1 MLIPFFSFKGSHIFQ
16 KLRPVDQLRHLLV
29 SCVGGESEEV
39 ERFFKLHRVQSIKI
53 SDSYLF
59 FLFFFFLHLPVMAF
73 TQKPVLEI
81 FKQ

>member
-53 SDSYLF
+53 TDSC
-59 FLFFFFLHLPVMAF
+59 FFFFFFKHLPVMAF
-73 TQKPVLEI
+73 TRKPVPEI
-81 FKQ
+81 FKR

>member
-53 SDSYLF
+53 TDSYF
-59 FLFFFFLHLPVMAF
+59 FFFFLTTPCHGLYSKASTGDF
-73 TQKPVLEI
+73 
-81 FKQ
+81 

>member
-1 MLIPFFSFKGSHIFQ
+1 MLIPFVSFQGSHIFQ

-53 SDSYLF
+53 TDSY
-59 FLFFFFLHLPVMAF
+59 FFFFSFFLTSPRHGLYSKASTGDF
-73 TQKPVLEI
+73 
-81 FKQ
+81 